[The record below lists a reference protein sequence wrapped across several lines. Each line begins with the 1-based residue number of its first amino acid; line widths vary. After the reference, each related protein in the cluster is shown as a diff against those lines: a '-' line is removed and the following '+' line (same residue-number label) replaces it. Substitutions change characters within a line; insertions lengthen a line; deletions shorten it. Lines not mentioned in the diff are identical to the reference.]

1 MDSITSENI
10 TNEFLAFNQS
20 QWTSNGSNIYLNS
33 SVGIGTSFPRANLD
47 VYGSINALSANFGT
61 VYTGGTVFSSLNV
74 VGIANIYGNLTVSNL
89 IVTGNFVNVVS
100 NTQFSNAVTIN
111 NAGTST
117 ALRVHQLESVP
128 THTNNVAEFW
138 DYQTLALLINGD
150 GNVGI
155 HTTLINPHAFA
166 VVGSSNLDYIKTI
179 NVYSSNA
186 VAASNLY
193 GNVVGSNTV
202 SASKLY
208 GPIIGS
214 NTVSASGL
222 YGPVVGSNT
231 ITGTT
236 ISGSTLYGQ
245 LAGSNTIAG
254 SSLTLGAALDIAY
267 GGTGQTNKTD
277 AFNSLSP
284 MSAAGDLIYGGP
296 SGSGTRLAPGTSTQI
311 LHGGTTPSWSAV
323 SLMADV
329 SGTLPV
335 ANGGTGLTSTS
346 ANFIFA
352 GPTTGA
358 AAAPT
363 WRGLVSAD
371 IPNNAASTS
380 GSAGSL
386 STTFTSSYILFGQG
400 TGVPNYSSLLTW
412 DGVTFKANATG
423 TSAGIYGK
431 RFYAAAVGDNTDT
444 PTTTDNAGGPWY
456 GLGYSVDTGLT
467 SYVQLAGWAGLSF
480 KTGTGLNVMDD
491 SGRIGIGVTNPT
503 RPLIVKRA
511 GSALTDCAI
520 MVANNGTGSGVRFQ
534 TYDLT
539 VDANAW
545 MGLGTDMGGNSYEH
559 SIVFPYGSS
568 NQGRQTFGTFNGTT
582 YSTKM
587 TILGTGY
594 VGIGTTPLAPLHIY
608 KSGTGG
614 IVQGEIRVCSDD
626 NQKSRVGMY
635 EESQGSTWG
644 CWVQYNG
651 NGDMMEFGSKRNT
664 VDTSPQMTISST
676 GTVDV
681 PGVITNAGRP
691 MSMVGKNNGGVTT
704 GFMIFNAV
712 QYNIG
717 SMYNST
723 TGKWTAS
730 VAGYYQF
737 TFCGISRYGTN
748 GPNMRW
754 YKNNADYGWGTTHS
768 NFTNITAPYHMQ
780 QSCSVMV
787 YLAVNDY
794 FQFYSLTDG
803 FYGDSTL
810 HNTACCFFLG

>member
-1 MDSITSENI
+1 MEGENI
-10 TNEFLAFNQS
+10 TNEFLAFRES
-20 QWTSNGSNIYLNS
+20 QWTSNGSNIYLQTG
-33 SVGIGTSFPRANLD
+33 SVGIGTLAPRATLD

-61 VYTGGTVFSSLNV
+61 IYTAGTTLASLNV
-74 VGIANIYGNLTVSNL
+74 SGISNLLGNVIVGNL
-89 IVTGNFVNVVS
+89 IVTGNLVNVTS
-100 NTQFSNAVTIN
+100 NTQFSNSVSIN

-117 ALRVHQLESVP
+117 ALLVHQIENTPV
-128 THTNNVAEFW
+128 HTNNVAEFW
-138 DYQTLALLINGD
+138 DYQTLAMIINGD

-155 HTTLINPHAFA
+155 HTTLVNPYSFA
-166 VVGSSNLDYIKTI
+166 VVGASNLDYINTI
-179 NVYSSNA
+179 NLYSSNA
-186 VAASNLY
+186 VVTSNLF

-202 SASKLY
+202 SASTIYGTLAGANTITGSSVSATTLY
-208 GPIIGS
+208 GQLAGS
-214 NTVSASGL
+214 NTVA
-222 YGPVVGSNT
+222 
-231 ITGTT
+231 
-236 ISGSTLYGQ
+236 GSTLYGQ
-245 LAGSNTIAG
+245 LAGSNTISG
-254 SSLTLGAALDIAY
+254 SSLTLGTALSIAN
-267 GGTGQTNKTD
+267 GGTGQTTKSA
-277 AFNSLSP
+277 AFDSLSP
-284 MSAAGDLIYGGP
+284 MSVAGDLIYGGA
-296 SGSGTRLAPGTSTQI
+296 SGTGTRLATGSVSQV

-323 SLMADV
+323 SLTTDV

-346 ANFIFA
+346 ANFVFA

-358 AAAPT
+358 ATAPT
-363 WRGLVSAD
+363 WRALVSSD

-380 GSAGSL
+380 SSAGSL
-386 STTFTSSYILFGQG
+386 STTFTGGYVLYGQG
-400 TGVPNYSSLLTW
+400 TGVPAFSSLLTW

-467 SYVQLAGWAGLSF
+467 SYVQLAGYSGLSF
-480 KTGTGLNVMDD
+480 KTGSGLNVMDD
-491 SGRIGIGVTNPT
+491 SGRIGIGLTNPT

-511 GSALTDCAI
+511 GAALTDCAI
-520 MVANNGTGSGVRFQ
+520 MVANNGTGTGVRFQ

-644 CWVQYNG
+644 CWMQYNG
-651 NGDMMEFGSKRNT
+651 NGDRMEFGSKRNT

-691 MSMVGKNNGGVTT
+691 MSMVGKNNGDVSVAG
-704 GFMIFNAV
+704 MMLFNSVA
-712 QYNIG
+712 YNIG

-723 TGKWTAS
+723 TGYWTAS

-737 TFCGISRYGTN
+737 TYSGLSRINSPY
-748 GPNMRW
+748 PNMRW
-754 YKNNADYGWGTTHS
+754 FKNGSDFGWGACHF
-768 NFTNITAPYHMQ
+768 NVGNITAPNHLQ
-780 QSCSVMV
+780 LACSVIIF
-787 YLAVNDY
+787 LAVNDNVY
-794 FQFYSLTDG
+794 FYVASDG
-803 FYGDSTL
+803 FYGASTI
-810 HNTACCFFLG
+810 HNTACCIFLG